1 MSPSER
7 HRRARRATLTGIAGN
22 SILFAVK
29 ATIGV
34 ASGSIALLSDAFN
47 SLVDVVASI
56 AIWYSVHVADR
67 EADTDHPFGHQ
78 RAETIAAL
86 AVAIFTAILGF
97 EIGRSAVER
106 LIAGPQPIALPAWAI
121 AALVFSMLG
130 NLALARYLRRR
141 GEELESPAILANAVE
156 CENDIWTSMAALVG
170 LVGAVAG
177 VEILDPAA
185 GILVGIWIVWG
196 GYRFGRKNIDY
207 LMGKSPGQE
216 LVERIRA
223 LALEIPG
230 VRGVHDVRAH
240 YVGHR
245 IHVEVHVE
253 VDQELPT
260 RRSHDVGGSV
270 RVAIER
276 LPSVDRAFIH
286 VDPVPGSTASVETLA
301 RIERAA
307 SAAYSAYARQC
318 AGQPPLA
325 ALWRALAAAAQ
336 ARADRLDVV
345 RRLKSA
351 GWYFADD
358 ELAVERIERRWARAQ
373 AAAEEAKDGGPAVD
387 GALDLAIELEG
398 REAKDDYARATTPRD
413 PTLRASLEGASP
425 PPPARSAMLDR
436 VRAAIESGVQD
447 DRGSE
452 RLRRLERELAGE
464 GIPPGG

>member
-1 MSPSER
+1 MTPSER
-7 HRRARRATLTGIAGN
+7 HRRARRATVTGIAGN
-22 SILFAVK
+22 TVLFAVK

-67 EADTDHPFGHQ
+67 EPDADHPFGHQ

-97 EIGRSAVER
+97 AIGRSAVER
-106 LIAGPQPIALPAWAI
+106 LIAGPQPIALAEWALS
-121 AALVFSMLG
+121 ALVFSMAG
-130 NLALARYLRRR
+130 NLVLARYLRRR

-156 CENDIWTSMAALVG
+156 CENDIWTSLAALIG
-170 LVGAVAG
+170 LAAAVAG
-177 VEILDPAA
+177 AEILDPLA
-185 GILVGIWIVWG
+185 GILVGVWIVWG
-196 GYRFGRKNIDY
+196 GYRFGRKNLDY

-216 LVERIRA
+216 LVDRIRA
-223 LALEIPG
+223 LALGIPG

-245 IHVEVHVE
+245 IHVEVHIE

-270 RVAIER
+270 RAAIEH
-276 LPSVDRAFIH
+276 LPGVDRAFIH
-286 VDPVPGSTASVETLA
+286 VDPVPGSTAAVDKLA

-307 SAAYSAYARQC
+307 SDAYSAYARQQ
-318 AGQPPLA
+318 ADPPSLA
-325 ALWRALAAAAQ
+325 ALWTALAATAQ

-345 RRLKSA
+345 RRLKGA
-351 GWYFADD
+351 GWHFADD
-358 ELAVERIERRWARAQ
+358 ELAAERIDQRWARARS
-373 AAAEEAKDGGPAVD
+373 AAEEAADGAPSVD

-398 REAKDDYARATTPRD
+398 REARADFARATTPRD
-413 PTLRASLEGASP
+413 PTLRVSLEGSSP
-425 PPPARSAMLDR
+425 PPPARSAMLGR
-436 VRAAIESGVQD
+436 ARAALESLEDGA
-447 DRGSE
+447 GSE
-452 RLRRLERELAGE
+452 RLRRLAEALGE
-464 GIPPGG
+464 GDAQRGG

>member
-1 MSPSER
+1 MITPER
-7 HRRARRATLTGIAGN
+7 HRRALRATLTGIAGN
-22 SILFAVK
+22 TILFVVK

-56 AIWYSVHVADR
+56 AIWYSVHVAER
-67 EADTDHPFGHQ
+67 EPDADHPFGHQ

-106 LIAGPQPIALPAWAI
+106 LITGPRPIAFAGWALG
-121 AALVFSMLG
+121 ALVFSMAG

-156 CENDIWTSMAALVG
+156 CENDIWTSLAALIG
-170 LVGAVAG
+170 LAAAVAG
-177 VEILDPAA
+177 AEILDPLA

-216 LVERIRA
+216 LVDRIRS
-223 LALEIPG
+223 LALGITG

-245 IHVEVHVE
+245 IHVEVHIE

-270 RVAIER
+270 RAAIER
-276 LPSVDRAFIH
+276 LPGVDRAFIH
-286 VDPVPGSTASVETLA
+286 VDPVPGSTAAVETLA

-307 SAAYSAYARQC
+307 SDAYTAYARLH
-318 AGQPPLA
+318 AERPPFA
-325 ALWRALAAAAQ
+325 ALWTALAAAAQ

-345 RRLKSA
+345 RRLKGA
-351 GWYFADD
+351 GWHFADD
-358 ELAVERIERRWARAQ
+358 EVSAERIDRRWARAR
-373 AAAEEAKDGGPAVD
+373 AAAEEARDGGPSVE
-387 GALDLAIELEG
+387 GALDLALELEG
-398 REAKDDYARATTPRD
+398 REARADFARATTPRD
-413 PTLRASLEGASP
+413 PTLRASLEGSSP
-425 PPPARSAMLDR
+425 PPPARAAMLE
-436 VRAAIESGVQD
+436 RAGAALESLGTGP
-447 DRGSE
+447 GSD
-452 RLRRLERELAGE
+452 RLRRLAREVAGGE
-464 GIPPGG
+464 EPRGG

>member
-1 MSPSER
+1 MISPER

-22 SILFAVK
+22 TILFVVK

-67 EADTDHPFGHQ
+67 APDADHPFGHQ

-106 LIAGPQPIALPAWAI
+106 LVAGPRPIELAGWAL
-121 AALVFSMLG
+121 AALVFSMAG

-156 CENDIWTSMAALVG
+156 CENDIWTSLAALIG
-170 LVGAVAG
+170 LAAAVAG
-177 VEILDPAA
+177 VEILDPLA

-216 LVERIRA
+216 LVDRIRS
-223 LALEIPG
+223 LALGIAG

-270 RVAIER
+270 RATIER
-276 LPSVDRAFIH
+276 LPGVDRAFIH
-286 VDPVPGSTASVETLA
+286 VDPVRGSTLAVETLA
-301 RIERAA
+301 RLERAA
-307 SAAYSAYARQC
+307 SDADSAYARQH
-318 AGQPPLA
+318 AGCPQLA
-325 ALWRALAAAAQ
+325 ALWTALAATAQ

-345 RRLKSA
+345 RRLKAA
-351 GWYFADD
+351 GWHFADD
-358 ELAVERIERRWARAQ
+358 EVAAERMEQRWERIRR
-373 AAAEEAKDGGPAVD
+373 AAEEVGNEVPTID
-387 GALDLAIELEG
+387 GALDLALELEG
-398 REAKDDYARATTPRD
+398 REARADFARATTPRD
-413 PTLRASLEGASP
+413 PTVRASLEGSSP
-425 PPPARSAMLDR
+425 PPPGTTAMLER
-436 VRAAIESGVQD
+436 VRAAGAALEEGV
-447 DRGSE
+447 GAE
-452 RLRRLERELAGE
+452 RLARLGREL
-464 GIPPGG
+464 GGGDSASGG

>member
-1 MSPSER
+1 MIPPER
-7 HRRARRATLTGIAGN
+7 HRRARRATLIGIAGN
-22 SILFAVK
+22 GILFLVK

-56 AIWYSVHVADR
+56 GIWYSVHVADK
-67 EADTDHPFGHQ
+67 APDADHPYGHQ

-106 LIAGPQPIALPAWAI
+106 LIDGPRPIELAGWALG
-121 AALVFSMLG
+121 ALVFSMAG

-141 GEELESPAILANAVE
+141 GEELESPAILAIAVE
-156 CENDIWTSMAALVG
+156 CENDIWTSLAAMIG
-170 LVGAVAG
+170 LAAAVAG
-177 VEILDPAA
+177 AEILDPLA

-216 LVERIRA
+216 LVDRIRS
-223 LALEIPG
+223 LALEIAG

-245 IHVEVHVE
+245 IHAEVHVE

-270 RVAIER
+270 RAAIER
-276 LPSVDRAFIH
+276 LPGVDRAFIH
-286 VDPVPGSTASVETLA
+286 VDPVLGSTLAVETLA

-307 SAAYSAYARQC
+307 SDAYSAYARRHAERPQV
-318 AGQPPLA
+318 A
-325 ALWRALAAAAQ
+325 ALWTALAAAAQ

-345 RRLKSA
+345 RRLKGA
-351 GWYFADD
+351 GWHFAD
-358 ELAVERIERRWARAQ
+358 
-373 AAAEEAKDGGPAVD
+373 
-387 GALDLAIELEG
+387 
-398 REAKDDYARATTPRD
+398 
-413 PTLRASLEGASP
+413 
-425 PPPARSAMLDR
+425 
-436 VRAAIESGVQD
+436 
-447 DRGSE
+447 
-452 RLRRLERELAGE
+452 
-464 GIPPGG
+464 

>member
-1 MSPSER
+1 MISPER
-7 HRRARRATLTGIAGN
+7 HRRARRATLIGIAGN
-22 SILFAVK
+22 TILFGVK
-29 ATIGV
+29 GTIGV

-56 AIWYSVHVADR
+56 ALWYSVHIADR
-67 EADTDHPFGHQ
+67 APDADHPYGHQ

-86 AVAIFTAILGF
+86 TVAIFTAILGF

-106 LIAGPQPIALPAWAI
+106 LLTGPRPIELAAWAL
-121 AALVFSMLG
+121 AALVFSMAG

-156 CENDIWTSMAALVG
+156 CENDIWTSLAALIG
-170 LVGAVAG
+170 LAAAAAGA
-177 VEILDPAA
+177 EILDPLA

-216 LVERIRA
+216 LVDRIRA
-223 LALEIPG
+223 LALGIAG

-245 IHVEVHVE
+245 IHAEVHVE

-276 LPSVDRAFIH
+276 LPGVDRAFIH
-286 VDPVPGSTASVETLA
+286 VDPVPGSTLAVETLA

-307 SAAYSAYARQC
+307 SDAYSAYARRHAERPQ
-318 AGQPPLA
+318 LA
-325 ALWRALAAAAQ
+325 ALWTALAAAAQ

-345 RRLKSA
+345 RRLKVA
-351 GWYFADD
+351 GWHFADD
-358 ELAVERIERRWARAQ
+358 EVPPDRIERRLERARE
-373 AAAEEAKDGGPAVD
+373 AADGAGD
-387 GALDLAIELEG
+387 GAPSIHAALDLALELEG
-398 REAKDDYARATTPRD
+398 REARADFARATSPRD
-413 PTLRASLEGASP
+413 PTLQASLDGSSP
-425 PPPARSAMLDR
+425 PPPGKAAMLER
-436 VRAAIESGVQD
+436 VRAAAVSLEDGA
-447 DRGSE
+447 GAE
-452 RLRRLERELAGE
+452 RLSRLAREL
-464 GIPPGG
+464 GGGDAPRG

>member
-1 MSPSER
+1 MTLPER

-22 SILFAVK
+22 SVLFAVK
-29 ATIGV
+29 ATIGIV
-34 ASGSIALLSDAFN
+34 SGSIALLSDAFN
-47 SLVDVVASI
+47 SLVDVVASV

-67 EADTDHPFGHQ
+67 EADADHPFGHQ

-106 LIAGPQPIALPAWAI
+106 LIAGPRPIAFAGWAL
-121 AALVFSMLG
+121 AALVFSMAG

-156 CENDIWTSMAALVG
+156 CENDIWTSLAALIG
-170 LVGAVAG
+170 LAAAVAG
-177 VEILDPAA
+177 MEILDPVA

-216 LVERIRA
+216 LVDRIRA
-223 LALEIPG
+223 LPLGIPG

-270 RVAIER
+270 RAAIER
-276 LPSVDRAFIH
+276 LPGVDRAFIH
-286 VDPVPGSTASVETLA
+286 LDPVLGSTAAVETLA

-307 SAAYSAYARQC
+307 SDAYSAYARQH
-318 AGQPPLA
+318 AERPPFA
-325 ALWRALAAAAQ
+325 ALWTALAAAAQ

-345 RRLKSA
+345 RRLKGA
-351 GWYFADD
+351 GWHFADD
-358 ELAVERIERRWARAQ
+358 EVAAERIDRRWARARA
-373 AAAEEAKDGGPAVD
+373 AAAEARDGGPSVE
-387 GALDLAIELEG
+387 GALELALELEG
-398 REAKDDYARATTPRD
+398 GEARADFARATTPRD
-413 PTLRASLEGASP
+413 PTVRASLEGSSP
-425 PPPARSAMLDR
+425 PPPASSAMLER
-436 VRAAIESGVQD
+436 ARAALESLGAGP
-447 DRGSE
+447 GSDQ
-452 RLRRLERELAGE
+452 LRRLARELAGGE
-464 GIPPGG
+464 EAPGG

>member
-1 MSPSER
+1 VIQPER
-7 HRRARRATLTGIAGN
+7 HRRARSATLIGIAGN
-22 SILFAVK
+22 GVLFVVK

-67 EADTDHPFGHQ
+67 APDADHPFGHQ

-106 LIAGPQPIALPAWAI
+106 LIQGPQPIELAGWALG
-121 AALVFSMLG
+121 ALVFSMAG

-141 GEELESPAILANAVE
+141 GEQLESPAILAIAVE
-156 CENDIWTSMAALVG
+156 CENDIWTSLAALIG
-170 LVGAVAG
+170 LAGAVAG
-177 VEILDPAA
+177 VVILDPLA

-216 LVERIRA
+216 LVDRIRS
-223 LALEIPG
+223 LALGIAG

-245 IHVEVHVE
+245 IHAEVHVE

-270 RVAIER
+270 RAAIER
-276 LPSVDRAFIH
+276 LPGLDRAFIH
-286 VDPVPGSTASVETLA
+286 VDPVPGTTAVVETLA
-301 RIERAA
+301 RIERVA
-307 SAAYSAYARQC
+307 SDVYATFARQH
-318 AGQPPLA
+318 AGRQPIA
-325 ALWRALAAAAQ
+325 ALWTALAAAAQ

-345 RRLKSA
+345 RRLKGA
-351 GWYFADD
+351 GWHFADD
-358 ELAVERIERRWARAQ
+358 ELAVERLERRWARARD
-373 AAAEEAKDGGPAVD
+373 AAAMAADGATSID

-398 REAKDDYARATTPRD
+398 LEARADFARATTPRD
-413 PTLRASLEGASP
+413 ATLRSSIERSSP
-425 PPPARSAMLDR
+425 PPPARAAMLER
-436 VRAAIESGVQD
+436 ARAAIACLDGGTASD
-447 DRGSE
+447 
-452 RLRRLERELAGE
+452 RLRRLAGE
-464 GIPPGG
+464 LEGEEAPPGG

>member
-1 MSPSER
+1 MISSER

-22 SILFAVK
+22 TILFVVK

-56 AIWYSVHVADR
+56 AIWFSVSVADR
-67 EADTDHPFGHQ
+67 EADADHPFGHQ

-106 LIAGPQPIALPAWAI
+106 LIAGPRPIELAGWAL
-121 AALVFSMLG
+121 AALVFSMAG

-156 CENDIWTSMAALVG
+156 CENDIWTSLAALIG
-170 LVGAVAG
+170 LAAAVAG
-177 VEILDPAA
+177 AEILDPLA

-216 LVERIRA
+216 LVDRIRA
-223 LALEIPG
+223 LALEIAG

-270 RVAIER
+270 RAAIER
-276 LPSVDRAFIH
+276 LPGVDRAFIH
-286 VDPVPGSTASVETLA
+286 VDPVPGSTLAVETLA
-301 RIERAA
+301 RTERAA
-307 SAAYSAYARQC
+307 SEAYSAYARLHAARPQV
-318 AGQPPLA
+318 A
-325 ALWRALAAAAQ
+325 ALWTALAAAAQ

-345 RRLKSA
+345 RRLKGA
-351 GWYFADD
+351 GWHFADD
-358 ELAVERIERRWARAQ
+358 ELAAERIERRWLRARD
-373 AAAEEAKDGGPAVD
+373 AAEVAGDGGPSID
-387 GALDLAIELEG
+387 GALDLALELEG
-398 REAKDDYARATTPRD
+398 REARADFERATTPRD
-413 PTLRASLEGASP
+413 PTVRASLEGSSP
-425 PPPARSAMLDR
+425 PPPAISAMLER
-436 VRAAIESGVQD
+436 VRAAAASLEGGD
-447 DRGSE
+447 GSQ
-452 RLRRLERELAGE
+452 RLARLAGELAGGE
-464 GIPPGG
+464 RPGGG